1 MLKLVLMPPLDD
13 RRRNWLPRLR
23 ESLPDFEVVAP
34 ETESD
39 AKQEV
44 SDADAAYGVVPL
56 DALKTSNKLLWI
68 QSAQAAPPAGY
79 YYMELIDHPVVVCNP
94 RGVFSD
100 HIGQHIMMYVLGLA
114 RGLPYFTD
122 AQRNRRWDKA
132 ARKHKPVDLSEAT
145 VLIVGVGGIGS
156 EAARLCSAFGMSV
169 IGVDGRWEQDP
180 PDYVERHEPDEL
192 DSLLPSTDFVIVT
205 TPHTPQTEGMWHKVR
220 FGLMKPTS
228 YFINIGRGMTTRIDD
243 LAEAV
248 ETGVIAGCGLD
259 VYEVEPL
266 PEDHKLWTLE
276 NAILTPH
283 IAIQDADNVSDRMF
297 DLLVANARRFAK
309 GEDLENVVDKSMW
322 F

>member
-1 MLKLVLMPPLDD
+1 M
-13 RRRNWLPRLR
+13 
-23 ESLPDFEVVAP
+23 
-34 ETESD
+34 
-39 AKQEV
+39 
-44 SDADAAYGVVPL
+44 
-56 DALKTSNKLLWI
+56 
-68 QSAQAAPPAGY
+68 
-79 YYMELIDHPVVVCNP
+79 
-94 RGVFSD
+94 FSD

-114 RGLPYFTD
+114 RGLPYFTE
-122 AQRNRRWDKA
+122 AQRSRRWDKA
-132 ARKHKPVDLSEAT
+132 ARKHAAVDLSDAT
-145 VLIVGVGGIGS
+145 ALIVGVGGIGS

-169 IGVDGRWEQDP
+169 IGVDGRWEHDP
-180 PDYVERHEPDEL
+180 PDYVERHEPSEL
-192 DSLLPSTDFVIVT
+192 DNLLPSADFVIVT
-205 TPHTPQTEGMWHKVR
+205 TPHTPQTEGMWHKGR
-220 FGLMKPTS
+220 FELMRPTG

-283 IAIQDADNVSDRMF
+283 VAIQDADNVSERMF

-309 GEDLENVVDKSMW
+309 GEDLKNVVDKSMW

>member
-192 DSLLPSTDFVIVT
+192 DSLLPSADFVIVT